1 MAWWPERSWVRH
13 GPRLGRSGTLCG
25 VLTPPLA
32 YVAVWTFG
40 QAQVDWR
47 YKLAG
52 LADVFMGRPAPEMS
66 VIIGFALTAIIGVAA
81 LATGLVRWT
90 MTAATD
96 LAGRVLGW
104 SWLLLLIAGWGGYVT
119 GGATVVAAGGPIDA
133 HANMHWEFGT
143 PLNSAADVS
152 GTCRSVLGQPETV
165 AEVQPDVLGLPGI
178 HLRNVESGEPESRV
192 GSTLGEVA
200 GFYPERSAVFEPP
213 NVPERLKPYLVQAGA
228 PPSPLPFVNAYDY
241 RVTTINDSHLSGTA
255 YLTGTRFDHPYVS
268 SEHWVD
274 LTIPNDPWP
283 PTYELTVTWTCQ
295 ASST

>member
-1 MAWWPERSWVRH
+1 MQSKL
-13 GPRLGRSGTLCG
+13 RLVVACA
-25 VLTPPLA
+25 VLTPPLV
-32 YVAVWTFG
+32 YVAVWAFG

-52 LADVFMGRPAPEMS
+52 LSDAFLGRPAPEMS
-66 VIIGFALTAIIGVAA
+66 VIIGLALTVIIGVAA
-81 LATGLVRWT
+81 LVTGLVRRRRHRP
-90 MTAATD
+90 TD

-133 HANMHWEFGT
+133 RANMHWEFGT
-143 PLNSAADVS
+143 PLNSSADVP
-152 GTCRSVLGQPETV
+152 GTCRSVLGQAETV

-178 HLRNVESGEPESRV
+178 HLRNVVSGKPESRV
-192 GSTLGEVA
+192 GSAPGAVA
-200 GFYPERSAVFEPP
+200 GFYPEGSAVFAPP
-213 NVPERLKPYLVQAGA
+213 NIPERPQPYLVQAGA
-228 PPSPLPFVNAYDY
+228 PPSPLPFVNAYNY

-255 YLTGTRFDHPYVS
+255 YLTGTRFSQPYVS

-283 PTYELTVTWTCQ
+283 PTYDLTVTWTCQ